1 MNVTPSL
8 DALLALPAT
17 YTHVALSVTLAAD
30 TETPI
35 GVFHKLSG
43 GRPRAFLLESVEG
56 GERSGRYSFIGFDV
70 EKQLSFGR
78 GSRDPLRA
86 LEQELLGYR
95 VAPRPELPPLS
106 GGAVGFLGYEAVR
119 HLEDVPLAAR
129 RDLDVPDA
137 AFLLA
142 EELAVFDH
150 LRGQLVI
157 LTLVSLTGDRAAARE
172 AGVRRLAAL
181 VRRLEEAAPPR
192 LASVE
197 VPDALPLFT
206 PWAPRESYL
215 AAVGRAK
222 EAIAA
227 GEVFQVVLSQRFV
240 VEAAVSPLALY
251 RHLRSLNPSPYMFLL
266 DLGDFAVVGASPEV
280 LVRVEHGEVRVRP
293 IAGTRRRGATPDEDA
308 RLEAELRADPKELA
322 EHRML
327 LDLGRSDVGR
337 VAALGSVRVERALAI
352 ERYSHVMHLV
362 SDVVGRLAPGRTAFD
377 ALRAGFPAGTV
388 SGAPR
393 VRAMELIAALEPAE
407 RGLYSGAIG
416 YFDFAGNMDT
426 CIAIRTLVVEPHRV
440 LVQAGAGIV
449 FDSDA
454 EAEEAECRQKAR
466 APLLALAAALAERD
480 GAGSRAS

>member
-1 MNVTPSL
+1 MNVSPSL
-8 DALLALPAT
+8 PELLALAGPW
-17 YTHVALSVTLAAD
+17 THAALSVTLAAD

-56 GERSGRYSFIGFDV
+56 QERSGRYSFIGFDV

-95 VAPRPELPPLS
+95 VAPRTDLPPLS

-119 HLEDVPLAAR
+119 FVEDVPLAAR
-129 RDLDVPDA
+129 RDIALPDA

-150 LRGQLVI
+150 VRGHLVI
-157 LTLVSLTGDRAAARE
+157 VTLVPLAGDREAAWQ
-172 AGVRRLAAL
+172 AGARRLGAL
-181 VRRLEEAAPPR
+181 VRRLEESAPPR

-197 VPDALPLFT
+197 VPEALPAVT
-206 PWAPRESYL
+206 PWAPRHEYL

-227 GEVFQVVLSQRFV
+227 GEIFQVVLSQRFV
-240 VEAAVSPLALY
+240 VEAEVSPLALY

-266 DLGDFAVVGASPEV
+266 HFGEIAVVGASPEV
-280 LVRVEHGEVRVRP
+280 LVRVERGEVRMRP
-293 IAGTRRRGATPDEDA
+293 IAGTRRRGASAEEDA
-308 RLEAELRADPKELA
+308 RLEAELSADPKELA

-337 VAALGSVRVERALAI
+337 VAELGSVRVERPLSV

-362 SDVVGRLAPGRTAFD
+362 SDVVGRLAPGKTAFD

-407 RGLYSGAIG
+407 RGLYAGAVG

-426 CIAIRTLVVEPHRV
+426 CIAIRTLLVEPRRV
-440 LVQAGAGIV
+440 HVQAGAGVV
-449 FDSDA
+449 FDSVP
-454 EAEEAECRQKAR
+454 EAEEAECRHKAR
-466 APLLALAAALAERD
+466 APLLALAAALAE
-480 GAGSRAS
+480 GSAAR